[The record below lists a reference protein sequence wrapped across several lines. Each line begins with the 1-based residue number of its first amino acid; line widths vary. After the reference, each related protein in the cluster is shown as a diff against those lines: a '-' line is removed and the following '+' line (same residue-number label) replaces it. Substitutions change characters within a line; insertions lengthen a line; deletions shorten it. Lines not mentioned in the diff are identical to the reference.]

1 MATTGGGGAAKSA
14 AKWRAALARALVER
28 FGAEAGASL
37 RSRYAPVL
45 GSGYRARYGPE
56 TAVRDIGLAESLST
70 RSGGEAPP
78 PSPAG
83 DGAPP
88 RGPLATDLLRPPGAA
103 PRTFRFKLFHLG
115 GPVHLSDSLPMLE
128 NMGLRVE
135 DEHPRE
141 LPGREGGPGVW
152 LHDFGLRQRPG
163 PPVADLDRVGEAFKG
178 CFVRIWSGEAED
190 DGFNRLAL
198 SPGLDWREI
207 AMLRAYA
214 KYLRQIRFGLSQ
226 AYMEDTLSRHPAL
239 VRDLVRL
246 FHARFDPAR
255 AGGEGAGA
263 GSGTGPEEG
272 PGAGPGTGLA
282 AANRAPSPADPD
294 RRPDGAPAYAV
305 AERILEGLEAVASLD
320 EDRILRAYFELIDG
334 TLRTNYHQRAPDGG
348 HRPCLALKLD
358 PSCVHEMPEPKPRF
372 EIFVYSPRLEG
383 VHLRG
388 GPIARGGIRWSDR
401 REDFRTEVLGLLK
414 TQMVKNAVI
423 VPVGSKGGFVLKRP
437 PAGRAA
443 LAAEGLACYRGFI
456 SALLELTDNHV
467 EDGAKEGAGRG
478 DDGTRVA
485 PPPRTV
491 RHDGDDPYLV
501 VAADKGTA
509 TFSDTANELA
519 AAAGFWLGDAFAS
532 GGSDGYDHKGIGIT
546 ARGAWESVRS
556 HFRGLGID
564 PAANPFTV
572 AGIGDMSGDVFGN
585 GMLRSRRIRLV
596 AAFSHLHV
604 FIDPD
609 PDPEASFA
617 ERERLF
623 RWPGSTWADYRE
635 TLLSPGGGVWP
646 RSAKSITLAPE
657 AGAAL
662 GIPGEGRPA
671 ARTPNDVI
679 RAILRAPVDL
689 LWNGGIGTYV
699 KAASETHAAVG
710 DRLNDAVRI
719 NARELRCRVVAE
731 GGNLGFTQAARVE
744 YARAG
749 GLVNTDAIDNSGGVD
764 CSDHEVNV
772 KILLDAAVRSGG
784 LNAGE
789 RSALLHSMTDEVA
802 GQVLR
807 NNYLQNVA
815 LAVART
821 QAAPLVEVHGRFI
834 ERLERT
840 AGLDRAAEG
849 LPDRDEIAERRR
861 AGEGLVGPELAV
873 LVAYAKLDLFDT
885 LVGSGLP
892 EDPEMAR
899 ELAAYFPR
907 AVRERFADAIPRHRL
922 AREIVSTIA
931 ANETVNRAG
940 ITFAFRLS
948 DEIGAEPEDAVRAW
962 FALRTLYRLPELFD
976 AIEGAALPAAAHVAA
991 VLEIRKLTDRGA
1003 RWLLRNAPRPLSVD
1017 SVVRRYREGVR
1028 AASALIPE
1036 LASEPI
1042 RAGAAA
1048 AAARLVEADVPAA
1061 LAGRLAL
1068 CSELPSALD
1077 VAEVA
1082 WRRLGAGGR
1091 ADGSPGSG
1099 AGAAAGAPGPPPAP
1113 AMTDGA
1119 VELAAQ
1125 AWYGVDTLL
1134 DLGWLQA
1141 TIAALPRT
1149 DRWQA
1154 LARGALR
1161 GDLLHRHRA
1170 LAAQVL
1176 RDGGGARPDAALRAW
1191 RNANARA
1198 LQRWSELAA
1207 SLRAEPRVEYP
1218 MVAVALRELRDVGR
1232 GGSAPAGGDSY
1243 RQLDEGSGGSGIPM

>member
-1 MATTGGGGAAKSA
+1 MATTGEGAAGKA
-14 AKWRAALARALVER
+14 TARWRGALAERLVER

-37 RSRYAPVL
+37 RRRYVPVL
-45 GSGYRARYGPE
+45 GSGYRGRYGPE
-56 TAVRDIGLAESLST
+56 AALRDIELTVALAE
-70 RSGGEAPP
+70 GGEGATPPAPAAG
-78 PSPAG
+78 PAG
-83 DGAPP
+83 EGAPP
-88 RGPLATDLLRPPGAA
+88 RGPLAMDLHRPPGAD

-163 PPVADLDRVGEAFKG
+163 PPAADLDAAGEAFKG
-178 CFVRIWSGEAED
+178 CFARVWSGEAED

-198 SPGLDWREI
+198 VPGLDWREI

-214 KYLRQIRFGLSQ
+214 KYLRQVRFSLSQ
-226 AYMEDTLSRHPAL
+226 LYMEDTLSAHPGL
-239 VRDLVRL
+239 VLDLVGL
-246 FHARFDPAR
+246 FHARFDPGR
-255 AGGEGAGA
+255 AGGPATPAPGAAPRPQEGAA
-263 GSGTGPEEG
+263 PEG
-272 PGAGPGTGLA
+272 
-282 AANRAPSPADPD
+282 DP
-294 RRPDGAPAYAV
+294 PYAI
-305 AERILEGLEAVASLD
+305 AERILATLEAVSSLD
-320 EDRILRAYFELIDG
+320 EDRILRTLFELIDG

-348 HRPCLALKLD
+348 HRACLALKLD

-437 PAGRAA
+437 PADRAA
-443 LAAEGLACYRGFI
+443 LAEEGLACYREFI
-456 SALLELTDNHV
+456 SALLELTDNYV
-467 EDGAKEGAGRG
+467 EQGVEQGAEQGAGEGATAGAG
-478 DDGTRVA
+478 IA
-485 PPPRTV
+485 PPSDTV

-509 TFSDTANELA
+509 TFSDPANELS

-556 HFRGLGID
+556 HFRVLGLD
-564 PAANPFTV
+564 PATEPFTV

-604 FIDPD
+604 FVDPS
-609 PDPEASFA
+609 PDPEASYA

-623 RWPGSTWADYRE
+623 RLPRSTWADYRE
-635 TLLSPGGGVWP
+635 DLISAGGGVWP
-646 RSAKSITLAPE
+646 RSAKSISLSAE
-657 AGAAL
+657 AMAAL
-662 GIPGEGRPA
+662 GIPGEAPA

-710 DRLNDAVRI
+710 DRSNDPVRI
-719 NARELRCRVVAE
+719 NARELRCRVVGE

-744 YARAG
+744 YAQGG

-764 CSDHEVNV
+764 CSDHEVNI
-772 KILLDAAVRSGG
+772 KILLDAAVRSGE
-784 LNAGE
+784 LHAGE
-789 RSALLHSMTDEVA
+789 RSSLLHSMTEEVA

-807 NNYLQNVA
+807 NNYLQNA
-815 LAVART
+815 GLAVARF
-821 QAAPLVEVHGRFI
+821 QAPSLVEVHARFI

-840 AGLDRAAEG
+840 AGLDRAGEG
-849 LPDRDEIAERRR
+849 LPDRDELAERRR

-885 LVGSGLP
+885 LIGSSLP
-892 EDPEMAR
+892 EDPEMAA

-907 AVRERFADAIPRHRL
+907 VLRERFAAGIPRHRL
-922 AREIVSTIA
+922 AREIISTLA

-948 DEIGAEPEDAVRAW
+948 DEIGAAPEDAVRAW
-962 FALRTLYRLPELFD
+962 FALRNLYRLPELFD
-976 AIEGAALPAAAHVAA
+976 AIEGAELPAAAHVAA
-991 VLEIRKLTDRGA
+991 VLEIRKVVDRGA

-1017 SVVRRYREGVR
+1017 SVVSRYREGVR
-1028 AASALIPE
+1028 AAADRIPA

-1042 RAGAAA
+1042 RAEVREAAE
-1048 AAARLVEADVPAA
+1048 RLMEAEVPEA

-1077 VAEVA
+1077 ITEVA
-1082 WRRLGAGGR
+1082 WRFL
-1091 ADGSPGSG
+1091 GSG
-1099 AGAAAGAPGPPPAP
+1099 GAPGAAAP
-1113 AMTDGA
+1113 AMTNGV
-1119 VELAAQ
+1119 VELAAR
-1125 AWYGVDTLL
+1125 AWYGVDALL
-1134 DLGWLQA
+1134 DIGWLQA
-1141 TIAALPRT
+1141 GIAALPRA

-1161 GDLLHRHRA
+1161 GDLLRRHRA
-1170 LAAQVL
+1170 LATQVL
-1176 RDGGGARPDAALRAW
+1176 REGGGARPDAALRAW

-1198 LQRWSELAA
+1198 
-1207 SLRAEPRVEYP
+1207 
-1218 MVAVALRELRDVGR
+1218 
-1232 GGSAPAGGDSY
+1232 DS
-1243 RQLDEGSGGSGIPM
+1243 SGGARSRPACGRSRRSSTR

>member
-1 MATTGGGGAAKSA
+1 MATTGGGEAAKA
-14 AKWRAALARALVER
+14 AARWRGALARMLVER
-28 FGAEAGASL
+28 FGAQAGASL
-37 RSRYAPVL
+37 RSRYVPVL
-45 GSGYRARYGPE
+45 GSGYRDRYGPE
-56 TAVRDIGLAESLST
+56 AAARDIELTEALS
-70 RSGGEAPP
+70 RQGGGGGAAAGPPPGGPGGE
-78 PSPAG
+78 
-83 DGAPP
+83 GAPP
-88 RGPLATDLLRPPGAA
+88 RGSLATDLFRPPGAD

-135 DEHPRE
+135 DEHSRE
-141 LPGREGGPGVW
+141 LPGQEGGPGVW

-163 PPVADLDRVGEAFKG
+163 PPAADFDRAGEAFKG
-178 CFVRIWSGEAED
+178 CFARVWSGEAED

-214 KYLRQIRFGLSQ
+214 KYLRQVRFSLSQ
-226 AYMEDTLSRHPAL
+226 SYMEDTLSRHPAL

-255 AGGEGAGA
+255 AGGAEAR
-263 GSGTGPEEG
+263 
-272 PGAGPGTGLA
+272 AGP
-282 AANRAPSPADPD
+282 ANGAPSPADADAGADAPS
-294 RRPDGAPAYAV
+294 DGAPAYAI
-305 AERILEGLEAVASLD
+305 ADRILGGLEAVASLD

-334 TLRTNYHQRAPDGG
+334 TLRTNYHQLAPDGG
-348 HRPCLALKLD
+348 PRPCLALKLD

-414 TQMVKNAVI
+414 TQMVKNAGV

-437 PAGRAA
+437 PAGRDE
-443 LAAEGLACYRGFI
+443 LAAEGLACYREFI
-456 SALLELTDNHV
+456 SALLQITDNYA
-467 EDGAKEGAGRG
+467 EEGAEERMEEGADRG
-478 DDGTRVA
+478 AGGAGAGVA
-485 PPPRTV
+485 PPPGTV

-556 HFRGLGID
+556 HFRGLGLD
-564 PAANPFTV
+564 PAATPFTV
-572 AGIGDMSGDVFGN
+572 AGIGDMGGDVFGN

-623 RWPGSTWADYRE
+623 RLPGSTWADYRE
-635 TLLSPGGGVWP
+635 GLLSPGGGVWP
-646 RSAKSITLAPE
+646 RSAKSVTLSPE
-657 AGAAL
+657 AMAAL
-662 GIPGEGRPA
+662 GVPGEGPA

-710 DRLNDAVRI
+710 DRSNDAVRI

-764 CSDHEVNV
+764 CSDHEVNI
-772 KILLDAAVRSGG
+772 KILLDAAVRSGD
-784 LNAGE
+784 LEAGA

-815 LAVART
+815 LAIART
-821 QAAPLVEVHGRFI
+821 QAARLVEVHGRFI

-873 LVAYAKLDLFDT
+873 LAAYAKLDLFDT

-907 AVRERFADAIPRHRL
+907 AVRERFAAAIPRHRL

-940 ITFAFRLS
+940 ITFAFRIS

-962 FALRTLYRLPELFD
+962 FALRSLYRLPELFD
-976 AIEGAALPAAAHVAA
+976 AIEGAALPAAAHAAA

-1003 RWLLRNAPRPLSVD
+1003 RWLLRNAPRPFSVD
-1017 SVVRRYREGVR
+1017 SVVSRYRAGVR
-1028 AASALIPE
+1028 TASALIPE

-1077 VAEVA
+1077 IAEVA
-1082 WRRLGAGGR
+1082 WRCL
-1091 ADGSPGSG
+1091 GSG
-1099 AGAAAGAPGPPPAP
+1099 SDGGGGVAGPRGP

-1119 VELAAQ
+1119 VELAAR
-1125 AWYGVDTLL
+1125 AWYGVDALL

-1161 GDLLHRHRA
+1161 GDLLLRHRV
-1170 LAAQVL
+1170 LATQVL
-1176 RDGGGARPDAALRAW
+1176 RGGGGARPDAALRAW

-1207 SLRAEPRVEYP
+1207 SLRAEPQVEHP
-1218 MVAVALRELRDVGR
+1218 MMAVALRELREVGR
-1232 GGSAPAGGDSY
+1232 GTPAPPSGPGSASRPG
-1243 RQLDEGSGGSGIPM
+1243 

>member
-1 MATTGGGGAAKSA
+1 MATTGGGEAAKSA
-14 AKWRAALARALVER
+14 ARWRGALARALVER
-28 FGAEAGASL
+28 FGAKAGASL
-37 RSRYAPVL
+37 RSRYTPVL

-56 TAVRDIGLAESLST
+56 AAVRDVEIAESLSA
-70 RSGGEAPP
+70 RSGGETPP
-78 PSPAG
+78 PAPAG
-83 DGAPP
+83 EGAPP
-88 RGPLATDLLRPPGAA
+88 RGPIATDLLRPPGAN

-152 LHDFGLRQRPG
+152 LHDFGLRQQPG
-163 PPVADLDRVGEAFKG
+163 PPAADLDRVGEAFKG
-178 CFVRIWSGEAED
+178 CFARIWSGEAED

-239 VRDLVRL
+239 VLDLVHF

-255 AGGEGAGA
+255 AGGG
-263 GSGTGPEEG
+263 GS
-272 PGAGPGTGLA
+272 GAGPGT
-282 AANRAPSPADPD
+282 ANRASSPADPNP
-294 RRPDGAPAYAV
+294 RPDGAPAYAV
-305 AERILEGLEAVASLD
+305 AERVLEGLEAVASLD
-320 EDRILRAYFELIDG
+320 EDRIFRAYFELIDG

-358 PSCVHEMPEPKPRF
+358 PSCVHELPEPKPRF
-372 EIFVYSPRLEG
+372 EIFVYSPRFEG

-478 DDGTRVA
+478 ARTRVA
-485 PPPRTV
+485 TPPRTV

-564 PAANPFTV
+564 PDATPFTV

-623 RWPGSTWADYRE
+623 RLPGSTWVDYRE
-635 TLLSPGGGVWP
+635 DLLSPGGGVWP
-646 RSAKSITLAPE
+646 RSAKSIILSPE

-710 DRLNDAVRI
+710 DRSNDAVRI

-772 KILLDAAVRSGG
+772 KILLDAAVRSGD
-784 LNAGE
+784 LDAGE

-840 AGLDRAAEG
+840 TGLDRAAEG

-861 AGEGLVGPELAV
+861 GGQGLVGPELAV
-873 LVAYAKLDLFDT
+873 LAAYAKLDLFDT

-962 FALRTLYRLPELFD
+962 FALRSLYRVPELFG

-1017 SVVRRYREGVR
+1017 SVVRRYRKGVR
-1028 AASALIPE
+1028 TASTLIPE

-1048 AAARLVEADVPAA
+1048 AAARLVEAEVPAA

-1077 VAEVA
+1077 VTEVA
-1082 WRRLGAGGR
+1082 WRCLGSGGG

-1099 AGAAAGAPGPPPAP
+1099 SAAAGAPGPPPAP
-1113 AMTDGA
+1113 AMTDEA
-1119 VELAAQ
+1119 IELAAKT
-1125 AWYGVDTLL
+1125 WYGVDALL

-1198 LQRWSELAA
+1198 LQRWSGLAA
-1207 SLRAEPRVEYP
+1207 SLRTEPQVEYP
-1218 MVAVALRELRDVGR
+1218 MMAVALRELRDVGR
-1232 GGSAPAGGDSY
+1232 GASAPASGP
-1243 RQLDEGSGGSGIPM
+1243 GSASRPD

>member
-1 MATTGGGGAAKSA
+1 MATTGDGGAAKA
-14 AKWRAALARALVER
+14 TARWREALGRMLVER

-37 RSRYAPVL
+37 RSRYVPVL
-45 GSGYRARYGPE
+45 GSGYRGRYGPE
-56 TAVRDIGLAESLST
+56 GALRDIELTAGLVE
-70 RSGGEAPP
+70 GGEGEGAPAL
-78 PSPAG
+78 AG
-83 DGAPP
+83 GPEGGEGAPP
-88 RGPLATDLLRPPGAA
+88 RGSLAMDLLRPPGADLRA
-103 PRTFRFKLFHLG
+103 FRFKLFHLG

-141 LPGREGGPGVW
+141 LPGGDGGPGVW

-163 PPVADLDRVGEAFKG
+163 PPPADLDAAGEAFKG
-178 CFVRIWSGEAED
+178 CFARVWSGEAED

-214 KYLRQIRFGLSQ
+214 KYLRQVRFSLSQ

-239 VRDLVRL
+239 VRELVRL

-255 AGGEGAGA
+255 AGGPGPDLAGA
-263 GSGTGPEEG
+263 FEAPDE
-272 PGAGPGTGLA
+272 A
-282 AANRAPSPADPD
+282 AAEAAPGDDAPPPD
-294 RRPDGAPAYAV
+294 DAPAYAI
-305 AERILEGLEAVASLD
+305 ADRILAGLEAVSSLD

-348 HRPCLALKLD
+348 HRPCLALKID
-358 PSCVHEMPEPKPRF
+358 PSCVHEMPEPRPRF

-423 VPVGSKGGFVLKRP
+423 VPVGSKGGFVLKRAP
-437 PAGRAA
+437 EGRAA
-443 LAAEGLACYRGFI
+443 LAAEGLACYREFI
-456 SALLELTDNHV
+456 SALLELTDNYV
-467 EDGAKEGAGRG
+467 EEDAADDGVVGGADGERAAGGAGG
-478 DDGTRVA
+478 GA
-485 PPPRTV
+485 GAGIAHPPDTV

-509 TFSDTANELA
+509 TFSDTANEIA
-519 AAAGFWLGDAFAS
+519 GAHGFWLGDAFAS

-546 ARGAWESVRS
+546 ARGAWESVKS
-556 HFRGLGID
+556 HFRVLGLD
-564 PAANPFTV
+564 PATEPFT
-572 AGIGDMSGDVFGN
+572 ATGIGDMSGDVFGN

-609 PDPEASFA
+609 PPDPQASFA

-623 RWPGSTWADYRE
+623 RQPGSTWADYRE
-635 TLLSPGGGVWP
+635 GLISPGGGVWP
-646 RSAKSITLAPE
+646 RSAKSITLSPE
-657 AGAAL
+657 AMAAL
-662 GIPGEGRPA
+662 GVPGEGPA

-699 KAASETHAAVG
+699 KAAPESHAEVG
-710 DRLNDAVRI
+710 DRSNDSVRI
-719 NARELRCRVVAE
+719 NARELRCRVVGE
-731 GGNLGFTQAARVE
+731 GGNLGFTQAARIE
-744 YARAG
+744 YAQGG

-764 CSDHEVNV
+764 CSDHEVNI
-772 KILLDAAVRSGG
+772 KILLDAAVRSGD
-784 LNAGE
+784 LDAGE

-815 LAVART
+815 LAIARI
-821 QAAPLVEVHGRFI
+821 QAARLVEVHGRFI

-840 AGLDRAAEG
+840 AGLDRAGEG

-873 LVAYAKLDLFDT
+873 LVAYAKLDLFDD
-885 LVGSGLP
+885 LAGSGLP
-892 EDPEMAR
+892 EDPEMAA

-907 AVRERFADAIPRHRL
+907 ALRERFAAAIPRHRL
-922 AREIVSTIA
+922 AREIIATIA

-940 ITFAFRLS
+940 ITFAFRVL
-948 DEIGAEPEDAVRAW
+948 DEIGAAPEDAVRAW
-962 FALRTLYRLPELFD
+962 FALRRLYRLPELFD
-976 AIEGAALPAAAHVAA
+976 AIEEAELPAAAHAAA
-991 VLEIRKLTDRGA
+991 VLEIRRLTDRGA
-1003 RWLLRNAPRPLSVD
+1003 RWILRNAPRPLSVD
-1017 SVVRRYREGVR
+1017 GVVSRYREGVR

-1042 RAGAAA
+1042 RDAVAA
-1048 AAARLVEADVPAA
+1048 AAARLVEAEVPEA

-1068 CSELPSALD
+1068 CSELSSALD
-1077 VAEVA
+1077 IAEVA
-1082 WRRLGAGGR
+1082 WRCLGSGPRGGAGGGR
-1091 ADGSPGSG
+1091 DDGRD
-1099 AGAAAGAPGPPPAP
+1099 GPEVP
-1113 AMTDGA
+1113 AMTDEA
-1119 VELAAQ
+1119 VELAAR
-1125 AWYGVDTLL
+1125 AWYGVDALL
-1134 DLGWLQA
+1134 DIGWLQA
-1141 TIAALPRT
+1141 TIAALPRA

-1161 GDLLHRHRA
+1161 GDLLRRHRA
-1170 LAAQVL
+1170 LATQVL
-1176 RDGGGARPDAALRAW
+1176 TGGGGARPDAALRAW

-1198 LQRWSELAA
+1198 LQRWGELAA
-1207 SLRAEPRVEYP
+1207 SLRAEPQIEYP
-1218 MVAVALRELRDVGR
+1218 MMAVALRELREVGR
-1232 GGSAPAGGDSY
+1232 EGGAAAATGPGSASRPG
-1243 RQLDEGSGGSGIPM
+1243 

>member
-1 MATTGGGGAAKSA
+1 MTTTGDRGATTGDGRAAARGAAE
-14 AKWRAALARALVER
+14 WRGALARMLVER
-28 FGAEAGASL
+28 FGGETASPL
-37 RSRYAPVL
+37 VSRYVPVF
-45 GSGYRARYGPE
+45 GSGYRGRYGPE
-56 TAVRDIGLAESLST
+56 TALRDIGLTVGLVE
-70 RSGGEAPP
+70 RGGGERSP
-78 PSPAG
+78 PAG
-83 DGAPP
+83 SAGGEGAPP
-88 RGPLATDLLRPPGAA
+88 RGPLAMDLLRPPGAD

-135 DEHPRE
+135 DEHPRV

-163 PPVADLDRVGEAFKG
+163 PPPADLDAAGEAFTG
-178 CFVRIWSGEAED
+178 CFARVWSGEAED

-198 SPGLDWREI
+198 SPGLDWREV
-207 AMLRAYA
+207 AVLRAYA
-214 KYLRQIRFGLSQ
+214 KYLRQVRFGLSQ
-226 AYMEDTLSRHPAL
+226 SYMEDTLSRHPAL
-239 VRDLVRL
+239 VRGLVRF

-255 AGGEGAGA
+255 AGGA
-263 GSGTGPEEG
+263 G
-272 PGAGPGTGLA
+272 PGAAAGVPPPPIA
-282 AANRAPSPADPD
+282 AAPSGNVPPQDEDLPPD
-294 RRPDGAPAYAV
+294 EAPAYAI
-305 AERILEGLEAVASLD
+305 ADRILGDLEAVSSLD

-348 HRPCLALKLD
+348 PRPCLALKLD

-437 PAGRAA
+437 PADRAA
-443 LAAEGLACYRGFI
+443 LAAEGLACYREFI
-456 SALLELTDNHV
+456 SALLELTDNYV
-467 EDGAKEGAGRG
+467 EEGAGQG
-478 DDGTRVA
+478 AADGAGAGAGVA
-485 PPPRTV
+485 PPPGTV

-509 TFSDTANELA
+509 TFSDAANELS

-556 HFRGLGID
+556 HFRAIGLD
-564 PAANPFTV
+564 PGATPFTV

-585 GMLRSRRIRLV
+585 GMLRSRCIRLV

-623 RWPGSTWADYRE
+623 RLPGSTWADYRE
-635 TLLSPGGGVWP
+635 DLISPGGGVWP
-646 RSAKSITLAPE
+646 RSAKSITLSPE
-657 AGAAL
+657 AMAAL
-662 GIPGEGRPA
+662 GVPGEGPA
-671 ARTPNDVI
+671 ARTPNDVV
-679 RAILRAPVDL
+679 RAVLRAPVDL

-699 KAASETHAAVG
+699 KAVSESHAMVG
-710 DRLNDAVRI
+710 DRSNDAVRI

-749 GLVNTDAIDNSGGVD
+749 GFVNTDAIDNSGGVD
-764 CSDHEVNV
+764 CSDHEVNI
-772 KILLDAAVRSGG
+772 KILLDAAVRSGDLDG
-784 LNAGE
+784 GE
-789 RSALLHSMTDEVA
+789 RSALLHSMTEEVA

-815 LAVART
+815 LAIART
-821 QAAPLVEVHGRFI
+821 QAAPLIEVHGRFI

-840 AGLDRAAEG
+840 AGLDRMAEG

-873 LVAYAKLDLFDT
+873 LVAYAKLDLFDA
-885 LVGSGLP
+885 LVGSDLP
-892 EDPEMAR
+892 EDPEMAT
-899 ELAAYFPR
+899 ELAAYFPLP
-907 AVRERFADAIPRHRL
+907 VRERFAADIPRHRL
-922 AREIVSTIA
+922 AREIVATIA

-940 ITFAFRLS
+940 ISFAFRIS
-948 DEIGAEPEDAVRAW
+948 DEIGAAPEDAVRAW
-962 FALRTLYRLPELFD
+962 FALRRLYRLPALFD
-976 AIEGAALPAAAHVAA
+976 AIEGAALPAAAHAAA

-1017 SVVRRYREGVR
+1017 AVVSRYREGVR
-1028 AASALIPE
+1028 AAAALIPD
-1036 LASEPI
+1036 LAPEPI
-1042 RAGAAA
+1042 HAGVEA
-1048 AAARLVEADVPAA
+1048 AAARLVEAEVPEA

-1068 CSELPSALD
+1068 CLELPSALD
-1077 VAEVA
+1077 ITEVA
-1082 WRRLGAGGR
+1082 WRCLGAG
-1091 ADGSPGSG
+1091 DGPE
-1099 AGAAAGAPGPPPAP
+1099 AP
-1113 AMTDGA
+1113 AMTDEA
-1119 VELAAQ
+1119 VDLAAR
-1125 AWYGVDTLL
+1125 AWYGVDALL
-1134 DLGWLQA
+1134 GIGWLQA

-1161 GDLLHRHRA
+1161 GDLLRRHRA
-1170 LAAQVL
+1170 LATQVL
-1176 RDGGGARPDAALRAW
+1176 REGGGARLDAALRAW
-1191 RNANARA
+1191 RNANARS
-1198 LQRWSELAA
+1198 LQRWSDLAA
-1207 SLRAEPRVEYP
+1207 SLRAEPQVEYP
-1218 MVAVALRELRDVGR
+1218 MVAVALRELREVGR
-1232 GGSAPAGGDSY
+1232 GQG
-1243 RQLDEGSGGSGIPM
+1243 